1 MTVPYTFAGAT
12 SSIPLSQLDTN
23 FQTYVTLGTTQFQL
37 GDTVTTVNGLSF
49 SNITVNATTS
59 YDAIRINQTGTGN
72 SFVVEDAVN
81 PDSTPFVIN
90 TDGNVSIGTTSTL
103 LKLSVTGSV
112 GFNAPVTVTAATY
125 TVLSTDNWIIA
136 NRAGTVTLT
145 LPAASSWSGRIITI
159 KNIQAQTVVSAT
171 SNVVPIGTAVAGTAI
186 LAATAGKFATL
197 VSDGTNWVIMQA
209 N

>member
-12 SSIPLSQLDTN
+12 SSIPLSQLDAN
-23 FQTYVTLGTTQFQL
+23 FLTYVTLGTTQFQL

-112 GFNAPVTVTAATY
+112 GFNAPVTVTASPY
-125 TVLSTDNWIIA
+125 TVLSTDNWIIV
-136 NRAGTVTLT
+136 NRAGTVTVT
-145 LPAASSWSGRIITI
+145 LPAAASWTGRIITI
-159 KNIQAQTVVSAT
+159 KTIQSAVFSAT
-171 SNVVPIGTAVAGTAI
+171 SNVVPIGSATAGTTI
-186 LAATAGKFATL
+186 LAPTAGKFATL

>member
-12 SSIPLSQLDTN
+12 SSIPLSQLDAN
-23 FQTYVTLGTTQFQL
+23 FLTYVTLGTTQFQL

-112 GFNAPVTVTAATY
+112 GFNAPVTVTTSPY
-125 TVLSTDNWIIA
+125 TVLSTDNWIIV
-136 NRAGTVTLT
+136 NRAGTVTVT
-145 LPAASSWSGRIITI
+145 LPAAASWTGRIITI
-159 KNIQAQTVVSAT
+159 KTIQSAVFSAT
-171 SNVVPIGTAVAGTAI
+171 SNVVPIGSATAGTII